1 MSEAGP
7 RAAAPRSGDADAAS
21 RLKAD
26 ADAAHTARDFE
37 RAVFLYTEALALEP
51 SHVLHS
57 NSAAS
62 LLCLEPAAAAAL
74 ERALANAD
82 AAVALAPA

>member
-7 RAAAPRSGDADAAS
+7 AAAAA

-37 RAVFLYTEALALEP
+37 RAVSLYTEALAP

-57 NSAAS
+57 NRAS
-62 LLCLEPAAAAAL
+62 LL
-74 ERALANAD
+74 
-82 AAVALAPA
+82 